1 MARTKKVSGSV
12 EANIDETIQATI
24 KEKYRKRAVER
35 IHDEMKR
42 LSEKQGRPFRNIDL
56 ARELGVDGSL
66 ITKWFK
72 NDAEIK
78 DYQLGAMAD
87 LFHCAKSWI
96 DGSGNARVHESY
108 NSVIEKTGLSE
119 KAIEVLISKKEMLP
133 EEGID
138 SFTDIVN
145 YLITEGSAFIE
156 SIEDYRVCLAL
167 ARDAREKFVEPYS
180 FDEETILE
188 ALELYSGSMIIDPTI
203 GLDVFGSFLNRTTAG
218 AVLCGEKPRGRQL
231 TNKEIA
237 SLYEYCKRINYVN
250 IQAVKFG
257 CSEQLIKLLSAI
269 ESSET

>member
-66 ITKWFK
+66 VTKWFK

-96 DGSGNARVHESY
+96 DGSGNARTHESY
-108 NSVIEKTGLSE
+108 NSVIERTGLSE
-119 KAIEVLISKKEMLP
+119 AAIEILIEKTENSAINYYP
-133 EEGID
+133 DGDYID
-138 SFTDIVN
+138 AIN
-145 YLITEGSAFIE
+145 YLITEGGDFLNTFRIARKNTIYLQRSLQEHIIPYGLDDSIIAVALEWFPETIACE
-156 SIEDYRVCLAL
+156 YDAGQLPLDHFKRAMSDYRFSVNGSEKRLLTDEELVHLYKHCQNASLLRPDINQWNCEKQLRKLFAAIED
-167 ARDAREKFVEPYS
+167 S
-180 FDEETILE
+180 
-188 ALELYSGSMIIDPTI
+188 
-203 GLDVFGSFLNRTTAG
+203 N
-218 AVLCGEKPRGRQL
+218 
-231 TNKEIA
+231 
-237 SLYEYCKRINYVN
+237 
-250 IQAVKFG
+250 
-257 CSEQLIKLLSAI
+257 
-269 ESSET
+269 